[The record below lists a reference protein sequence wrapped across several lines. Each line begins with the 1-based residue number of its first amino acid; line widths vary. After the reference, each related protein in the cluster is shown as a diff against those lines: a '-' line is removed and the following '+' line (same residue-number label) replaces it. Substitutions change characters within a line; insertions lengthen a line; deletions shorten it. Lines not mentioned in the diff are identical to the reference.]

1 MDPIYLIIVIIL
13 LGLAALDLIVGVAND
28 AVNFLNSSIG
38 SKVAPLW
45 IILTV
50 ASIGVMIGTLFS
62 SGMMEIARS
71 GVFYPEKFTFPA
83 IMVLLLAVMLTDVIL
98 LDLFNTFGLP
108 TSTTVS
114 LVFELLG
121 SAVAVAFFT
130 IWTSGSGEHLG
141 EFINSGKALAIIG
154 GIFISIAIAFVV
166 GCVIMYISRLIFSFN
181 YSKPFKYLGAIW
193 GGIALTAIT
202 YFAIFK
208 GLKGSVLVSADMLDY
223 LEHNMGTALL
233 YTLIGWTLTMAIFQH
248 LFRIKILKVI
258 VLVGTAALA
267 MAFAGNDLVNFIG
280 VFMAGYDSFRIAQ
293 DVATSGG
300 DINLLHMGK
309 LSEPVVANIWWLLG
323 AGVIM
328 VLALWF
334 SKKSRSV
341 TETEVN
347 LARKGDGVERFSS
360 SPLSRSMV
368 RSSLNF
374 SKSISKIM
382 PASAKN
388 FVNKRFEPVKLED
401 KASFDLIRAS
411 VNLTIAA
418 LLISLGTSLKLPL
431 STTYVTFMVA
441 MGSSL
446 ADRAWGRE
454 SAVYRINGVL
464 TVVAG
469 WLLTALVA
477 FTASMIVGLFLM
489 WGGKIALA
497 VMVFLVVFILFKSG
511 RLHSKLKSKEQQQ
524 QQILSSEQQL
534 VASCNNDVHLM
545 LEKTLSI
552 YKRVV
557 EGLKDEDRKLVKKAM
572 GEAYEL
578 YERFKDKRDYEV
590 VPTLESIQLNAL
602 DLEQE
607 YVQLVDY
614 SYEITKSL
622 KAITENTFQYIDNNH
637 TAFSKEQIEDL
648 KVIYKILSEAFT
660 EYEKMEKSGDYSQFS
675 QIVNMRETILD
686 LNPKLTK
693 RQIKRVKA
701 GESTT
706 RSSILFLNLVNESK
720 IITLQ
725 SSNLMKSHRNFKA
738 QYAKSVSERNPT
750 GSLLAKVSL
759 DI

>member
-622 KAITENTFQYIDNNH
+622 KAVTDNTFQYIDNNH
-637 TAFSKEQIEDL
+637 TAFLKEQIEDL

-738 QYAKSVSERNPT
+738 QYAKSVSERKST
-750 GSLLAKVSL
+750 SLIGKVPL